1 VIAIAVVGL
10 TALGCAARPFEDV
23 GDEFGEATDDEADS
37 SESSTGSTGS
47 STTNDTFE
55 TTDDAWDDPSTDD
68 PNPTDWD
75 ESTDDFT
82 TETTSEESTDES
94 TTDGGELPNGSTC
107 TIDWECSS
115 NNCYVVPFLGGQCG
129 ECNEDADCADSTGGG
144 CTPPNPFEAN
154 GSTCN
159 MGEMG
164 GGCETSD
171 VCAEGL
177 SCGNVLDLLGLIQ
190 INTCGE
196 CMDDTE
202 CADGTICAPVVS
214 VMDFSGVNT
223 CIEPNSLAQD
233 SFCKL
238 DGNGN
243 EACASM
249 ICSTIDIMG
258 LAMIGA
264 CGECN
269 TDADCMGMGG
279 GTCVPGEF
287 NLDTAALSGS
297 TCQ

>member
-129 ECNEDADCADSTGGG
+129 ECNEDADCPDGG
-144 CTPPNPFEAN
+144 CTPPNPFEAF
-154 GSTCN
+154 GSFCN
-159 MGEMG
+159 LGELG
-164 GGCETSD
+164 GGCESTD
-171 VCAEGL
+171 VCMPGL
-177 SCGNVLDLLGLIQ
+177 VCGNVLDLLGLIQ
-190 INTCGE
+190 INTCGNCE
-196 CMDDTE
+196 SDLDCP
-202 CADGTICAPVVS
+202 GQLCAPLA
-214 VMDFSGVNT
+214 DIGEFNGFNDCIDSG
-223 CIEPNSLAQD
+223 SLPQD
-233 SFCKL
+233 SYCL
-238 DGNGN
+238 LEGNGDQ
-243 EACASM
+243 ACASGV
-249 ICSTIDIMG
+249 CSTIDIMG
-258 LAMIGA
+258 LAEIGA

-269 TDADCMGMGG
+269 SDADCLG
-279 GTCVPGEF
+279 GTCVFGEF
-287 NLDTAALSGS
+287 VLDTGTLTGS
-297 TCQ
+297 TCQP